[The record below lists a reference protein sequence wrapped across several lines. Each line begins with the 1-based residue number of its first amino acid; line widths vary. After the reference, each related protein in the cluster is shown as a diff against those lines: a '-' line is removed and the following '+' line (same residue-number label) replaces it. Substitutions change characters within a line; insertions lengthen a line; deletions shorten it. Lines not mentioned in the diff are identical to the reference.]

1 MKACKEVEL
10 YLHLFLTS
18 EIYVFGRAS
27 YFWGKYGVERERERE
42 REEA

>member
-1 MKACKEVEL
+1 MQNMKACKEVEL

-27 YFWGKYGVERERERE
+27 YF
-42 REEA
+42 